1 MEILLIS
8 GLAAIAAANAA
19 WWWYRDRDQQAH
31 IRLLRAERDHA
42 RHRAD
47 DWWTK
52 AIRAEHAL
60 RTASDEATS
69 LQERNRMLT
78 DLIGGDPK

>member
-8 GLAAIAAANAA
+8 ALAAIAAANAA
-19 WWWYRDRDQQAH
+19 WWWYRDRDQQTH

-42 RHRAD
+42 RRRAD
-47 DWWTK
+47 DWWIK
-52 AIRAEHAL
+52 AVRAEQEL

-78 DLIGGDPK
+78 DLIGGDRT